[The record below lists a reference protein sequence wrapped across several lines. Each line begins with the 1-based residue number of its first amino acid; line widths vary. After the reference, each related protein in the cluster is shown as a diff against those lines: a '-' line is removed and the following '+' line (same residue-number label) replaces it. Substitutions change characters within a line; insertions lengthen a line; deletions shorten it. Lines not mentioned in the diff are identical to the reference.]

1 MAADPEGDESEL
13 VPAEQ
18 VESGEDGDLD
28 EWPELVPLLQAQLDI
43 ERRRIESNDRRTETI
58 LEAVRAADAAVRRQH
73 DFQIRRLEN
82 EEHSSR
88 RRHQLTRQIVYWGGA
103 SVLLVLALL
112 LAMLFFGDEGQIESA
127 LAFLKVLGIAL
138 GGGGVLHLLHRVLR
152 WLFER

>member
-1 MAADPEGDESEL
+1 MATDAEGDGTEL

-18 VESGEDGDLD
+18 VESGQDGALD
-28 EWPELVPLLQAQLDI
+28 ERPELVPLLQAQLDI
-43 ERRRIESNDRRTETI
+43 GRQRIESYDRRTEAFR
-58 LEAVRAADAAVRRQH
+58 EATQADDAADQRQH
-73 DFQIRRLEN
+73 EFHMQRLEN
-82 EEHSSR
+82 EEHSSQ

-138 GGGGVLHLLHRVLR
+138 GGGGVLHLLHRLLH

>member
-1 MAADPEGDESEL
+1 MAADPEGDGTEL

-18 VESGEDGDLD
+18 AESGRDDDLD
-28 EWPELVPLLQAQLDI
+28 ERPELVPPLQAQLDI
-43 ERRRIESNDRRTETI
+43 ERRRIESNDRRTEMYR
-58 LEAVRAADAAVRRQH
+58 EAIQAANDAARRLH
-73 DFQIRRLEN
+73 EFHTRRLEN
-82 EEHSSR
+82 EENSSQ
-88 RRHQLTRQIVYWGGA
+88 RRHQLTRKIVYWGGA

-152 WLFER
+152 WLLER

>member
-1 MAADPEGDESEL
+1 MAADPEGDGTEL

-18 VESGEDGDLD
+18 AESGRDGALD
-28 EWPELVPLLQAQLDI
+28 ERPELVPLLQALDI
-43 ERRRIESNDRRTETI
+43 ERRRIESSDRRTEAFR
-58 LEAVRAADAAVRRQH
+58 EAIRAANDAVQRQH
-73 DFQIRRLEN
+73 EFHIRQLEN
-82 EEHSSR
+82 EENSSQ
-88 RRHQLTRQIVYWGGA
+88 RRHQLTRKIVYWGGA

-152 WLFER
+152 WLLER

>member
-1 MAADPEGDESEL
+1 MAADPEVDGTEL
-13 VPAEQ
+13 VPAEP
-18 VESGEDGDLD
+18 VESGQDGGLD
-28 EWPELVPLLQAQLDI
+28 ERPELVPLIQAQLDI
-43 ERRRIESNDRRTETI
+43 ERRRIESSDRRTEAI
-58 LEAVRAADAAVRRQH
+58 REVVRVADAADQRQH
-73 DFQIRRLEN
+73 EFHLRRLEN

-103 SVLLVLALL
+103 SVLLVLGLL

>member
-1 MAADPEGDESEL
+1 MATDPEGDGTGL

-18 VESGEDGDLD
+18 AESGQGGDLD
-28 EWPELVPLLQAQLDI
+28 ERPEPVQFLQAQLDI
-43 ERRRIESNDRRTETI
+43 ERRRLKSYDRRTEAFR
-58 LEAVRAADAAVRRQH
+58 EAVRAGDAADQRQYEFH
-73 DFQIRRLEN
+73 IRRLEN
-82 EEHSSR
+82 EENASQ
-88 RRHQLTRQIVYWGGA
+88 RRHQLTRKIVYWGGA

>member
-1 MAADPEGDESEL
+1 MAADPEGDGTEL

-18 VESGEDGDLD
+18 AESGQDGALD
-28 EWPELVPLLQAQLDI
+28 ERPELVPLLQALDI
-43 ERRRIESNDRRTETI
+43 ERRRIESSDRRTEAFR
-58 LEAVRAADAAVRRQH
+58 EAIRAANDAVQRQH
-73 DFQIRRLEN
+73 EFHIRQLEN
-82 EEHSSR
+82 EENSSQ
-88 RRHQLTRQIVYWGGA
+88 RRHQLTRKIVYWGGA